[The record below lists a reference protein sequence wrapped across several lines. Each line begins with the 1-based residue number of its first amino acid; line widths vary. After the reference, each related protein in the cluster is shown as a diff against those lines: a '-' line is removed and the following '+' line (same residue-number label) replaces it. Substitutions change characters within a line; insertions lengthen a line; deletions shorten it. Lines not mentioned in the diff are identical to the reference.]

1 MPLHET
7 LYVHTQYYAPL
18 IILWFVQVPPADV
31 IVEDKL
37 GEGAFGEVFKGIIKG
52 PLRNPKISAVLKHT
66 IGIPVAIKL
75 LKREL
80 GHVCKNSHSF
90 YGVVHWNYRLKLLL
104 IPKCL

>member
-1 MPLHET
+1 M
-7 LYVHTQYYAPL
+7 
-18 IILWFVQVPPADV
+18 

-80 GHVCKNSHSF
+80 AMFVKLTYLLWSCAFELQIKIVANTQMS
-90 YGVVHWNYRLKLLL
+90 VKLLKTACIL
-104 IPKCL
+104 TASYEMQ

>member
-1 MPLHET
+1 MPYQET
-7 LYVHTQYYAPL
+7 LHVHTWNYTPV
-18 IILWFVQVPPADV
+18 IILWFVQVPASEV

-80 GHVCKNSHSF
+80 GHVCKNSLSF
-90 YGVVHWNYRLKLLL
+90 YGTVQL
-104 IPKCL
+104 